1 MEGVKEEKKDG
12 ANIGQ
17 ICIKIVRYGFV
28 YYTRAHASAHIYSY
42 IDTNMTVDIW
52 SRNNVFISYGQMR
65 ERERDSNYCMYDMHI
80 CLPHLVIFFLY
91 VVLSYKINLE
101 IC

>member
-1 MEGVKEEKKDG
+1 MMEGVKKKKDG

-42 IDTNMTVDIW
+42 IDTNMTVDI
-52 SRNNVFISYGQMR
+52 SRNNVFISYGQMRER

-80 CLPHLVIFFLY
+80 CLPHLVIFSFM
-91 VVLSYKINLE
+91 
-101 IC
+101 